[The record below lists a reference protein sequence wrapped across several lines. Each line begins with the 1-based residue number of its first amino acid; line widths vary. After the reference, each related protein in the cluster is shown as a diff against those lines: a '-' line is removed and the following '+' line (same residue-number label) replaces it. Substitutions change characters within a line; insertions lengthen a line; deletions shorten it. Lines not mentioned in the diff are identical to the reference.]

1 MVVQRIDLATHHTL
15 FMVWGLSSAGRASV
29 LQAEDQEFDSPRLH
43 SITSTGV
50 ILNFALLSLHIWM
63 APMIDASGTPGA
75 KLTVQVAAHTY
86 LKVRVR
92 DPATDIATCSRSH
105 AYPTILAWA
114 EQDF

>member
-1 MVVQRIDLATHHTL
+1 
-15 FMVWGLSSAGRASV
+15 
-29 LQAEDQEFDSPRLH
+29 
-43 SITSTGV
+43 
-50 ILNFALLSLHIWM
+50 M